1 MCMKKII
8 ACGCSWTYGAEWDML
23 TDEIDKFEDYVT
35 LLGNKFG
42 AETINLSKP
51 GSSNYVIAKQI
62 EHAITLKPDLIVFN
76 ITTPERIDVMHLGKT
91 LKSKVTLN
99 NFDYSLYPNEH
110 IGETTNEIDSG
121 PHLRAFM
128 RAKAGEKQFE
138 GVADFLLKYHSY
150 FIKEDQD
157 RLLVLG
163 TISVLE
169 KSKIP
174 YVCMNFSPMF
184 QNNELDNAINMRWDT
199 LCGMYPLVKDPYH
212 FSIEGH
218 KYLANRIYEH
228 ILHNKYVFTE

>member
-8 ACGCSWTYGAEWDML
+8 ACGCSWTYGAEWNML
-23 TDEIDKFEDYVT
+23 TDEIDKFDDYVT
-35 LLGNKFG
+35 ILGNKLG

-62 EHAITLKPDLIVFN
+62 EHAITLNPDLIVFN
-76 ITTPERIDVMHLGKT
+76 VTTPERIDVMQSSKKLS
-91 LKSKVTLN
+91 SKVTIN
-99 NFDYSLYPNEH
+99 NFDYSLYPNKH
-110 IGETTNEIDSG
+110 IGITTDEIDSG
-121 PHLRAFM
+121 PHLRTFM
-128 RAKAGEKQFE
+128 RAQAGEKEFQ

-163 TISVLE
+163 TISILD

-174 YVCMNFSPMF
+174 YVCVNFSPMF
-184 QNNELDNAINMRWDT
+184 QNNELEHSITILWQK
-199 LCGMYPLVKDPYH
+199 LCELYPLAKDPYH
-212 FSIEGH
+212 FSSEGH
-218 KYLANRIYEH
+218 EYLANRIYEH